1 MSAFTD
7 ATRRLVPGWSGGV
20 WIGAIRRAF
29 DDAADGGGEGAGDA
43 SQRPGLG
50 PLPPHY
56 LVALWEP
63 PDPARPV
70 LPRWPA
76 VAAIASPDSQ
86 AALLE
91 LVRHLPATARVWLA
105 DEAVDWALVAEIV
118 RRTDRHLTLA
128 HHVGLER
135 FIEAERQAEA
145 ERIAAEYTD
154 RDAGF
159 EAFKRHLHLPD
170 EQS

>member
-7 ATRRLVPGWSGGV
+7 ATRRLVPAWSTGV
-20 WIGAIRRAF
+20 WVGAIRRAF
-29 DDAADGGGEGAGDA
+29 DEGVHAAGDE
-43 SQRPGLG
+43 PGQSG
-50 PLPPHY
+50 AAPLPPHF

-63 PDPARPV
+63 PEPARPV

-91 LVRHLPATARVWLA
+91 LVRHVPGGARIWLA

-128 HHVGLER
+128 HHVGLEH
-135 FIEAERQAEA
+135 FIEAEHQAEV
-145 ERIAAEYTD
+145 ERIAREYTD

-159 EAFKRHLHLPD
+159 EAFRHKLSLPD
-170 EQS
+170 RP